1 MITDVAA
8 KRVNII
14 QGEYKVIDD
23 PNVVLTTILG
33 SCVAACLRDPVAG
46 VGGMN
51 HFLLPGS
58 VAAVSAGGDAT
69 RYGVHLMELLIN
81 GLLKKGARRDRLEAK
96 IFGGAKTI
104 ATFSNVGDQNAAFAM
119 QFLRDE
125 GISVVGSSTGG
136 EYGRKLEY
144 WPVSGRARQY
154 PLTGAETQKTVALE
168 QKPAPAPRPVESSIE
183 FF

>member
-1 MITDVAA
+1 MTLAVRQN
-8 KRVNII
+8 RVHVI
-14 QGEYKVIDD
+14 QGQFEVSNG
-23 PNVVLTTILG
+23 PEVVMSTILG

-58 VAAVSAGGDAT
+58 ATGGAEAT

-81 GLLKKGARRDRLEAK
+81 ALLKQGARKNRMEAK
-96 IFGGAKTI
+96 LFGGAQTMTRI
-104 ATFSNVGDQNAAFAM
+104 SNVGQQNGQFAE

-125 GISVVGSSTGG
+125 GITIIGSSLGG
-136 EYGRKLEY
+136 NFGRKVEY
-144 WPVSGRARQY
+144 WPVSGRARQNA
-154 PLTGAETQKTVALE
+154 LNGADTVRAVE
-168 QKPAPAPRPVESSIE
+168 QERPVAPKPAPADDVE